1 MRSEKSGSIKYN
13 SQRSAKLI
21 CNPQSIPI
29 NKKWEVIGLK
39 IIIFN
44 SGRFFAAL
52 NNTYKSAWTLALL
65 VYIRRH
71 GATIH
76 IMLTN
81 TIFIIKDSIQKKSCL
96 KILISD
102 SSFIFIISHVHT
114 NLISAISTAK
124 SCKDFSIF
132 SIVVFEGLRL
142 PVT

>member
-1 MRSEKSGSIKYN
+1 MGSNRIENHYIQFRQIFRCAQQHVQISLDISLVGIYPSARGNDKYY
-13 SQRSAKLI
+13 ADK
-21 CNPQSIPI
+21 
-29 NKKWEVIGLK
+29 
-39 IIIFN
+39 
-44 SGRFFAAL
+44 
-52 NNTYKSAWTLALL
+52 Y
-65 VYIRRH
+65 Y
-71 GATIH
+71 
-76 IMLTN
+76 
-81 TIFIIKDSIQKKSCL
+81 FIIKDSIQKKSCL